1 MTSVSN
7 FPLIA
12 GFTAGLFTFA
22 SPCVLPLIPVYISFI
37 TGVSINE
44 LKNDNASSL
53 ARTFLSALFFVAGF
67 SLVFIMLGASAS
79 YLGGLFGAHKE
90 LIRWIGGG
98 AVIIFGL
105 HLAGV
110 FRIKLLY
117 FEKRLGSEKLTGG
130 YIGAFLVGIAFGA
143 GWTPCIG
150 PILSSILILASTQD
164 TVYKGMILL
173 LAYSAGLGL
182 PLLLTALFVN
192 IALGLFSKIKKYYG
206 FIETAS
212 GVILVLMGV
221 LIISNNFKWLSQL
234 SGRYFG

>member
-1 MTSVSN
+1 MTNISN

-12 GFTAGLFTFA
+12 SFTAGLFTFA

-37 TGVSINE
+37 TGVSVNE
-44 LKNDNASSL
+44 LKNENASSL
-53 ARTFLSALFFVAGF
+53 ARTFFSALFFVFGF
-67 SLVFIMLGASAS
+67 TLVFVMLGASAS
-79 YLGGLFGAHKE
+79 YLGGLFGSHKA

-105 HLAGV
+105 HLAGAL
-110 FRIKLLY
+110 RIKFLY
-117 FEKRLGSEKLTGG
+117 FEKRLGSQKFSGG
-130 YIGAFLVGIAFGA
+130 YLGAFLVGIAFGA

-164 TVYKGMILL
+164 TVYKGILL
-173 LAYSAGLGL
+173 LIAYSAGLGL

-192 IALGLFSKIKKYYG
+192 IALGLFSKIKKFYG
-206 FIETAS
+206 FIEVAS
-212 GVILVLMGV
+212 GVILVLMGI

-234 SGRYFG
+234 SGRFFG